1 MRKMLVRETVLVLAA
16 AVIAAGMLASCSMD
30 DVNMPYSPYFKIE
43 KRDGV
48 YVACGI
54 YEDRIPA
61 DGKIVIP
68 DGVELDETWDAV
80 YDKSDKRPGRNLDS
94 SKVNSISI
102 PAGAGSM
109 TFSNIAGSALFV
121 ENIDIIYRG
130 NLTDWCEH
138 GDLSGGL
145 YLAKSIQVDGGR
157 IDPRMLEK
165 ITAAEIAGAKRIG
178 DYAFSRCEKLT
189 SVEIPH
195 SVTDIGEYAF
205 SSCSELATV
214 TIGSGVT
221 KIGEAAFSSSGL
233 TTVEIPDSV
242 TEIGGSAFSGCAGLT
257 TLEIPDSV
265 TKIGEWAFNRCDELT
280 SVTIGN
286 GVKEIGDRA
295 FQECYRLMTV
305 TIGSG
310 VTEIGQ
316 YAFRNCY
323 RLDSV
328 TFAETKGWYS
338 ADLDGNEEPV
348 DFSDPKN
355 NASIL
360 THEHTAFVRKTK

>member
-1 MRKMLVRETVLVLAA
+1 MRKMLVRETALVLAA
-16 AVIAAGMLASCSMD
+16 AVLAAGMLASCSMD

-68 DGVELDETWDAV
+68 DGVELDETWDVV

-102 PAGAGSM
+102 PAGASSK
-109 TFSNIAGSALFV
+109 TFSNIAGWALFV

-138 GDLSGGL
+138 GYLNGGL

-157 IDPRMLEK
+157 IDPRKLER
-165 ITAAEIAGAKRIG
+165 ITAEDIAGAKRIG

-205 SSCSELATV
+205 SGCSELATV

-242 TEIGGSAFSGCAGLT
+242 TEIGGSAFSGSG
-257 TLEIPDSV
+257 
-265 TKIGEWAFNRCDELT
+265 LT

-286 GVKEIGDRA
+286 GVKEIGYWV
-295 FQECYRLMTV
+295 FYGCTSLTSV

-310 VTEIGQ
+310 VKEIGEYAFCNCWNLTTVEIPDSVTKIGQ

-328 TFAETKGWYS
+328 TFAKTDGWHS